1 MEIIIDSVTFTLIKT
16 IDNGQYNLVQIQ
28 SKIKKNGYD
37 KINIFYVYPSGS
49 ELGIWRLCSYN
60 GKYIY
65 KGSDISKPNYIY
77 DYVQSTLIHV
87 RLQLFIN
94 YHIKN
99 RNEILFPSTENLN
112 LYPSYTELGYE
123 DIISSPLRQL
133 HLPPFIRF
141 QKIIQCGELESPYVG
156 RVELMFG
163 PNISNHPSS
172 LISVFSHHLSEKYS
186 IDFSSIVKEGPYSN
200 TFQGI
205 IQIVGVV
212 KSVILYNSEHRVK
225 LYFLQVKCIENI
237 HEKVKSKLTPEMI
250 TNIHKVCALPVHF
263 MPFLLTTPDSTC
275 NEFGLYNTYIPS
287 GAFICKLFD
296 YSTETMIQCS
306 KDEIVCGQV
315 TPWYT
320 YIGSRYSGI
329 FPFVQLMEYDKPP
342 KLKMLDTLVNRIKH
356 DRGGK
361 LKTKNKKN
369 RNNRKFYYTRN
380 RKVKSYL
387 KKYIV

>member
-1 MEIIIDSVTFTLIKT
+1 MDSMRITIDSVTFTLIKT

-28 SKIKKNGYD
+28 SKIKENGYD
-37 KINIFYVYPSGS
+37 KINIFYVYPSSS

-65 KGSDISKPNYIY
+65 KGSNISKPNYTY

-87 RLQLFIN
+87 QLQLFIN

-99 RNEILFPSTENLN
+99 RNERLFPSTTNLE

-123 DIISSPLRQL
+123 DIVSSPSRQL

-141 QKIIQCGELESPYVG
+141 QKILQCGELESPHVG
-156 RVELMFG
+156 RVEFMFG
-163 PNISNHPSS
+163 KIPNHPFA
-172 LISVFSHHLSEKYS
+172 LISAFGNHLSTKYR
-186 IDFSSIVKEGPYSN
+186 IDFSSIVEEGPYSN
-200 TFQGI
+200 MFQDI

-237 HEKVKSKLTPEMI
+237 HERLKDKLTPEMI
-250 TNIHKVCALPVHF
+250 TNIHNVCAIPVHF
-263 MPFLLTTPDSTC
+263 MSFLLTTPDSIC

-296 YSTETMIQCS
+296 YSTETSMQCS

-320 YIGSRYSGI
+320 YIGSRYNI
-329 FPFVQLMEYDKPP
+329 FPFVQLMEYENKPP
-342 KLKMLDTLVNRIKH
+342 KIKMLDTMINRIKQ

-361 LKTKNKKN
+361 LKTKKKKRKLHYRLFHTQNKKN
-369 RNNRKFYYTRN
+369 
-380 RKVKSYL
+380 S
-387 KKYIV
+387 II